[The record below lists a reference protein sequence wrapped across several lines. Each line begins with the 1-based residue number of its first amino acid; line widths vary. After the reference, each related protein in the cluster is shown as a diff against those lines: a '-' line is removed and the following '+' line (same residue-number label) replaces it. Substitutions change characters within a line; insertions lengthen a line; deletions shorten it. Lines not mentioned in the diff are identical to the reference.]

1 MLHFPRQ
8 GAYQRIMDKHAVA
21 PIFRNARE
29 RSQERAAKRD
39 AVLMAAVRMFN
50 QRGFHTTSLDDVA
63 ASLGISK
70 PLIYH
75 YLGAKDQ
82 VLFEC
87 LRIGLKR
94 LQDAAD
100 EAAALPGCG
109 LDRLRMFLCR
119 YGEAVMD
126 DFGRCVIR
134 TGDEILSPQTQA
146 HFRALKRE
154 IDQAMRG
161 FMQEAVADGSA
172 VIADIKLTGFAFA
185 GALNWT
191 ARWHD
196 PHGPQPPRDI
206 AKQLVDN
213 LIAGIEPHA
222 DAPTKTT
229 AP

>member
-8 GAYQRIMDKHAVA
+8 GAYQRIMDKQAVSSL
-21 PIFRNARE
+21 FRNARE
-29 RSQERAAKRD
+29 RGQERAAKRE
-39 AVLMAAVRMFN
+39 AVLLAAVRMFN

-94 LQDAAD
+94 LQNAAD

-126 DFGRCVIR
+126 EFGRCVIR
-134 TGDEILSPQTQA
+134 TGDEILTKQAQA
-146 HFRALKRE
+146 HFRALKRD
-154 IDQAMRG
+154 IDQAMRN

-172 VIADIKLTGFAFA
+172 VITDIKLTGFAFA
-185 GALNWT
+185 GALNWS

-196 PHGPQPPRDI
+196 PDGPQPPREI
-206 AKQLVDN
+206 AKKLVDR
-213 LIAGIEPHA
+213 LVTGIEPRA
-222 DAPTKTT
+222 CAPTKTT
-229 AP
+229 VP

>member
-1 MLHFPRQ
+1 MDRQ
-8 GAYQRIMDKHAVA
+8 LASAV
-21 PIFRNARE
+21 FRNARE
-29 RSQERAAKRD
+29 RSQDRAAKRD
-39 AVLMAAVRMFN
+39 AVLLAAVRMFN

-87 LRIGLKR
+87 LRIGLAR
-94 LQDAAD
+94 LQEAAR

-109 LDRLRMFLCR
+109 LDRLEMFLCR

-126 DFGRCVIR
+126 EFGRCVIR
-134 TGDEILSPQTQA
+134 TGDDVLTPDNQVR
-146 HFRALKRE
+146 FRDLKRE
-154 IDQAMRG
+154 IDQSMRR

-172 VIADIKLTGFAFA
+172 LITDIKLTGFTFA

-191 ARWHD
+191 ARWHNPQGTMPPAQIAAHIVATLIKGIM
-196 PHGPQPPRDI
+196 PHEPAQP
-206 AKQLVDN
+206 
-213 LIAGIEPHA
+213 
-222 DAPTKTT
+222 
-229 AP
+229 